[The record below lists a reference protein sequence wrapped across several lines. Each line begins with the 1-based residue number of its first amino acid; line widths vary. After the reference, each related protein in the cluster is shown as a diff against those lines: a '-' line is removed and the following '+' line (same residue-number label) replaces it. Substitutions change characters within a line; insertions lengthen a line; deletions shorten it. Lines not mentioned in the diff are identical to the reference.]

1 MRSRIGVVI
10 PTRNR
15 KDSLL
20 RLLRSLNG
28 QNLIPDI
35 TLIVDSSDK
44 ALQLDPGD
52 FDLNVKVLRSN
63 RRSAAHQRNLGIEQ
77 VIREYPDLDYISF
90 LDDDVEIPV
99 DYLEKTINHLKANT
113 EVVGVSGIARAASH
127 RGISTGYLSGKYL
140 SNHAPGT
147 ISRSAINVSPSGL
160 TEISE
165 VEWLIGCSCWK
176 RLVFYYTVFEDDFE
190 GQSLF
195 EDVIFSYKANR
206 IGKLVVDPSV
216 IIGHHLNDEG
226 RPNLRMHY
234 QSWVVNRARIFD
246 YSDTDFSRIQFF
258 STLLFIIFKNLPF
271 ALLRINRAREK
282 VFGILSGIAKL
293 VA

>member
-1 MRSRIGVVI
+1 MASKVGVVI

-35 TLIVDSSDK
+35 TLVVDSSDI
-44 ALQLDPGD
+44 ALQLDTGE
-52 FDLNVKVLRSN
+52 FDLNVKVYHSN
-63 RRSAAHQRNLGIEQ
+63 RKSAAHQRNLGIEQ
-77 VIREYPDLDYISF
+77 LIHEYLDLEYISF

-99 DYLEKTINHLKANT
+99 DYLEKTINYLKANT
-113 EVVGVSGIARAASH
+113 EVVGVSGIAQAASD
-127 RGISTGYLSGKYL
+127 RDISTGYLSGRYL
-140 SNHAPGT
+140 SHHPPGT

-160 TEISE
+160 TEITE
-165 VEWLIGCSCWK
+165 VEWLIGCSSWNK
-176 RLVFYYTVFEDDFE
+176 SVFYYTVFEDDFE

-206 IGKLVVDPSV
+206 IGKLIVDPSV
-216 IIGHHLNDEG
+216 VVAHHLNDEG

-246 YSDTDFSRIQFF
+246 YSDTDFSKIQFF
-258 STLLFIIFKNLPF
+258 STLLFIISKNLPF
-271 ALLRINRAREK
+271 ALFGIKGAKEK
-282 VFGILSGIAKL
+282 VLGILSGLAKL